1 MSKYEIITVGN
12 LRTDSIYFLGSP
24 PRAATATNDDK
35 KPIKVWRRLGLIET
49 PSIVF
54 CVPFQPFSGSS
65 NWWVCSTS
73 IILNERTPERPRA
86 IFYPGPKSEA
96 AAWLASRCIR
106 QRQCLKWL
114 DALLYVSVMHWV
126 PMSRRIFCKEEKRI
140 NFELLKNSFY
150 THDKVGVLLLNVE
163 NESVRD

>member
-73 IILNERTPERPRA
+73 IILNERPSGPGRFFTPAQNPKPRLDLHRGA
-86 IFYPGPKSEA
+86 FDSDNALSDSTLYYMYP
-96 AAWLASRCIR
+96 WCIESP
-106 QRQCLKWL
+106 WV
-114 DALLYVSVMHWV
+114 DGFSV
-126 PMSRRIFCKEEKRI
+126 KKKKGLTL
-140 NFELLKNSFY
+140 NF
-150 THDKVGVLLLNVE
+150 
-163 NESVRD
+163 